1 MILTTLC
8 MPTNA
13 SDSAPENVITYFDGV
28 LYNSGTLSQTS
39 VDVNAFLDSVRTIY
53 AKRDDTQ
60 YEIRHF
66 VDCVINGQKPLTDA
80 KSALTGLRIIW
91 KMYEA
96 EKNGMV
102 ADLRG
107 LGLDG

>member
-1 MILTTLC
+1 MRSLRTKMVMIMVLLILALIVVCIIGLVTGWMSGRLY
-8 MPTNA
+8 MPQA
-13 SDSAPENVITYFDGV
+13 LEG
-28 LYNSGTLSQTS
+28 
-39 VDVNAFLDSVRTIY
+39 
-53 AKRDDTQ
+53 K
-60 YEIRHF
+60 
-66 VDCVINGQKPLTDA
+66 KPLTDA

>member
-1 MILTTLC
+1 MSYLKTIRRLLYENLSIFIVLTMILTTLC

-60 YEIRHF
+60 YEIRTT
-66 VDCVINGQKPLTDA
+66 ISLNANGSGSGVK
-80 KSALTGLRIIW
+80 
-91 KMYEA
+91 
-96 EKNGMV
+96 
-102 ADLRG
+102 
-107 LGLDG
+107 